1 MATKKALENAE
12 ANKDLNAFLEVFDE
26 SAMEHAAR
34 VDERCQ
40 AGYAGP
46 LSGVVLSIK
55 DNICY
60 KDHRVGAGSK
70 ILEDFTSLYSATVVE
85 RLIAADA
92 VILGRT
98 NCDEFAMGS
107 SNENSAYGNVL
118 NPVDR
123 TKVPGGSSGGA
134 AASVAAGIVHV
145 ALGSDT
151 GGSIR
156 QPASFT
162 GTVGFKPTYGRVSR
176 YGLIAFASSFDQI
189 GPFARNVEDVAA
201 TYTAIAGHDPKD
213 GTTSKR
219 PVEPI
224 SLDHPGKLR
233 IGYFREGLERAGMD
247 PEIVAHMQ
255 AQIDRLKK
263 DGHTVEPIDVPLID
277 HQVPTYYILATAE
290 ASSNLA
296 RFDGIHFG
304 HRSKAAKGV
313 EETYRLS
320 RTEGFGPE
328 VKRRILLG
336 TFVLSAGYYDAYY
349 GQAQRVRRII
359 HDHTLAAFENY
370 DLLIGPTCPTT
381 AFAHGAITDPVAMYL
396 QDIFTVQAN
405 LAGVPAISLPTG
417 THSNGLPF
425 GMHVMAKPFDEA
437 RLLAAAAALFPVIR

>member
-1 MATKKALENAE
+1 
-12 ANKDLNAFLEVFDE
+12 
-26 SAMEHAAR
+26 
-34 VDERCQ
+34 
-40 AGYAGP
+40 
-46 LSGVVLSIK
+46 
-55 DNICY
+55 
-60 KDHRVGAGSK
+60 
-70 ILEDFTSLYSATVVE
+70 
-85 RLIAADA
+85 
-92 VILGRT
+92 
-98 NCDEFAMGS
+98 
-107 SNENSAYGNVL
+107 
-118 NPVDR
+118 
-123 TKVPGGSSGGA
+123 
-134 AASVAAGIVHV
+134 
-145 ALGSDT
+145 
-151 GGSIR
+151 
-156 QPASFT
+156 
-162 GTVGFKPTYGRVSR
+162 
-176 YGLIAFASSFDQI
+176 
-189 GPFARNVEDVAA
+189 
-201 TYTAIAGHDPKD
+201 
-213 GTTSKR
+213 
-219 PVEPI
+219 
-224 SLDHPGKLR
+224 
-233 IGYFREGLERAGMD
+233 MD